1 MITQQERIL
10 NEEVKKS
17 LEYLL
22 DPDQIVEVRIV
33 KATNDYGYSKR
44 LSGYFNDFDKLI
56 KEVQRVE
63 REYKKI
69 ESFYFTPNPVTPQL
83 LARSK
88 NELIASDF
96 ATKDSEIERRR
107 YFLID
112 IDPERPR
119 GTSSTNLQ
127 HEKALR
133 MAEEISSYLGDK
145 GWPAPV
151 MADSGNGAHLMY
163 RINIEADDSGLL
175 KNALEVLNLQFT
187 KSDVKVDTSVYNPA
201 RIWKL
206 YGTMACKG
214 SDTAECPH
222 RMARILWDKSP
233 TPGKQQ
239 IVKRELIEKLAEPIK
254 QAKKS
259 KQGEYLYKDGRFKL
273 ESWLAKHKDKLNL
286 ISNEPRKITDPN
298 AEVWALKTCPFHS
311 DHINNSYIYRLE
323 NGALVFKCFG
333 DRCKDYHWSEFREKI
348 EPGYKSR
355 AVKKRSNENDVGE
368 FFLDTELQTY
378 VFVDIEHRD
387 VITYK
392 NKGDWKNKF
401 KLLNIGRNMPDPF
414 DEMKSVYN
422 PELEFGFFNDE
433 YGIKRFNRFKPSEY
447 WFRAYDADYKP
458 KPTPVFNALYR
469 NVFNGDDTV
478 KKLLAKMLQ
487 DHQRFLIIPVVI
499 NEQGGAGK
507 GIFEQHVIAP
517 LMGMENCSLNLGQE
531 DLESPYNDYL
541 VDRLYIGFHETEDAA
556 ENAGIASKTLR
567 KIKRMFDPTITIEK
581 KYIARVSTPNNA
593 VCFIYSN
600 NSNPV
605 SINKHDRRI
614 YVVRSKKSKLQNIPL
629 FKQSAVDTSAGVDT
643 FQKRMEE
650 LRRELPDVV
659 CKLKRMKI
667 EPNFGK
673 CPKSTSAKKDLQDR
687 SNGPIQ
693 NFIIALMMFD
703 VDTLQSIATEKRGY
717 YPYDLM
723 DVIMKSGILTT
734 NNLRELVGNIS
745 NGKWSF
751 ETVRK
756 LMPPVRSTKY
766 NGYVC
771 WKVKKRP

>member
-1 MITQQERIL
+1 MATQQERIL
-10 NEEVKKS
+10 NAEVKKS
-17 LEYLL
+17 LEYLI

-44 LSGYFNDFDKLI
+44 LSGYFNDLGKLVEEI
-56 KEVQRVE
+56 QRVDK
-63 REYKKI
+63 EYKI

-88 NELIASDF
+88 NQLVVSEF
-96 ATKDSEIERRR
+96 ATNDSEIVKRR

-127 HEKALR
+127 HEKALK
-133 MAEEISSYLGDK
+133 MADDIASYLGDK
-145 GWPAPV
+145 GWSAPV

-163 RINIEADDSGLL
+163 RINIGADDLGLL
-175 KNALEVLNLQFT
+175 KDALEVLNLQFT

-206 YGTMACKG
+206 YGTVARKG
-214 SDTAECPH
+214 SDTPDCPH

-233 TPGKQQ
+233 QKSKLAC
-239 IVKRELIEKLAEPIK
+239 VKKGLIEKLAEPVK
-254 QAKKS
+254 HAKKN
-259 KQGEYLYKDGRFKL
+259 KQEEYLYKDGRFKL
-273 ESWLAKHKDKLNL
+273 EAWLDKHKDKLKL
-286 ISNEPRKITDPN
+286 VSNDPRKITDPN
-298 AEVWALKTCPFHS
+298 AEAWALKTCPFHI

-333 DRCKDYHWSEFREKI
+333 DRCKDVHWPEFREKI
-348 EPGYKSR
+348 EPGYKSKV
-355 AVKKRSNENDVGE
+355 VKKRSNEKDVGE

-378 VFVDIEHRD
+378 TYVNIEHRD
-387 VITYK
+387 IITYK

-401 KLLNIGRNMPDPF
+401 KLLNGGRNMPDPF
-414 DEMKSVYN
+414 DEMKSVYD
-422 PELEFGFFNDE
+422 PSLDFGYFNDE
-433 YGIKRFNRFKPSEY
+433 FGIKKFNRFKPSEY
-447 WFRAYDADYKP
+447 WFKQFDTLYQP
-458 KPTPVFNALYR
+458 KPTPVFNALYK

-478 KKLLAKMLQ
+478 KKLLVKMLQ
-487 DHQRFLIIPVVI
+487 DHERFLIIPVVI
-499 NEQGGAGK
+499 NEDGGAGK
-507 GIFEQHVIAP
+507 GKFEQHVIAP
-517 LMGMENCSLNLGQE
+517 LLGKENCSLNLGQE

-581 KYIARVSTPNNA
+581 KYIARVSTTNHA
-593 VCFIYSN
+593 ACFIYSN

-605 SINKHDRRI
+605 SINRHDRRT

-629 FKQSAVDTSAGVDT
+629 FRQTAADTAAGVDT
-643 FQKRMEE
+643 FQKRLSE
-650 LRRELPDVV
+650 LRQELPDVV
-659 CKLKRMKI
+659 CKFKRMKI

-693 NFIIALMMFD
+693 NFIAALVKFD
-703 VDTLQSIATEKRGY
+703 VATMQAIATEKRGY
-717 YPYDLM
+717 
-723 DVIMKSGILTT
+723 
-734 NNLRELVGNIS
+734 
-745 NGKWSF
+745 
-751 ETVRK
+751 
-756 LMPPVRSTKY
+756 
-766 NGYVC
+766 
-771 WKVKKRP
+771 